1 MISHPLSRSSIV
13 DQGPVCRAR
22 GRTRRTSARHFPRV
36 GHRPPVHGFMPCR
49 LHAAAL
55 FCASKASTVAP
66 AIRARDFV
74 KRPLARQIKRHQG
87 KIAPSIILRGGT
99 LLQRR
104 GQARRSAQ
112 NVHRLGS
119 SWAHTAS
126 IHRLRVL
133 SGRRSSSTGAH
144 HFDPGIV
151 GKRRSGAEESIAI
164 VPEFATGAGD
174 RRHPAPARRPVPS
187 NRVAQRADN
196 ESYCARVLKVRI
208 HLSPPAS
215 QQQTVPALGFDGATD
230 CPKEPFAGAGPI
242 GKHRR
247 LEPVIGFPS
256 LAGRSGRPRRHSS
269 QVTGDR

>member
-22 GRTRRTSARHFPRV
+22 GGTRRTSARHFPRV

-133 SGRRSSSTGAH
+133 MGGGSVRQASGRAAAWRSR
-144 HFDPGIV
+144 D
-151 GKRRSGAEESIAI
+151 RRS
-164 VPEFATGAGD
+164 
-174 RRHPAPARRPVPS
+174 PARWYERPGP
-187 NRVAQRADN
+187 RRRTRGIPT
-196 ESYCARVLKVRI
+196 C
-208 HLSPPAS
+208 PAS
-215 QQQTVPALGFDGATD
+215 
-230 CPKEPFAGAGPI
+230 K
-242 GKHRR
+242 
-247 LEPVIGFPS
+247 
-256 LAGRSGRPRRHSS
+256 
-269 QVTGDR
+269 

>member
-22 GRTRRTSARHFPRV
+22 GGTRRTSARHFPRV

-196 ESYCARVLKVRI
+196 EIYCARVLKVRI
-208 HLSPPAS
+208 HFPPPERDAMGRAARMAISSLTSIDGVPRCLSR
-215 QQQTVPALGFDGATD
+215 T
-230 CPKEPFAGAGPI
+230 I
-242 GKHRR
+242 
-247 LEPVIGFPS
+247 
-256 LAGRSGRPRRHSS
+256 
-269 QVTGDR
+269 